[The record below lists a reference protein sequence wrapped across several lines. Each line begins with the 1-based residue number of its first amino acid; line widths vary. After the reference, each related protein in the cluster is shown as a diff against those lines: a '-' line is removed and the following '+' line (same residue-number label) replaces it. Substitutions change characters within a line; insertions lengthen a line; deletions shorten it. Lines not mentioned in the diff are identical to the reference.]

1 MLVTLP
7 ATEVSLGADP
17 CADARQTVLDRAPQP
32 MLNIH
37 EHGILPILRPGSG
50 GSAQGLTGIARC
62 YLKSQDAVTPL
73 SVKRRSL
80 LLVPCY
86 RRIVTRSARKGAL
99 WQPRTYR
106 APA

>member
-7 ATEVSLGADP
+7 ATEVSLSADP

-50 GSAQGLTGIARC
+50 GSAQGVTGIARC
-62 YLKSQDAVTPL
+62 YLKKPGARTPP
-73 SVKRRSL
+73 SGKRRSSL
-80 LLVPCY
+80 LAPCS

-99 WQPRTYR
+99 WQPRT
-106 APA
+106 